1 MSDKREASQTSIP
14 QRGGSVARP
23 SPALIA
29 AFIALCA
36 LSVVTTLL
44 INFRCRNGFRWGR
57 HPRRPPARL
66 AHRTRSTSHRRK
78 SRRRCTPR
86 IYDAYLGVVE
96 AGKVGWKNLVPL
108 AASVLPSSSP
118 QDRMPSD
125 GKRIQFQD
133 PSKQEAI
140 CSNGVSQPA
149 RPCPLSILAPAQSIL
164 VPPPPILVQVTMP
177 ILMPVAPSSQRGD
190 PEQQDAS
197 VCLGTIAVPL
207 STRGLG
213 RG

>member
-1 MSDKREASQTSIP
+1 MSDKREPSQSSVP
-14 QRGGSVARP
+14 HRGGSIAPP

-36 LSVVTTLL
+36 LSVATTLL

-57 HPRRPPARL
+57 HPRRPPARI

-78 SRRRCTPR
+78 SRRRRTPR
-86 IYDAYLGVVE
+86 IYDAYLDVVE
-96 AGKVGWKNLVPL
+96 EGKVGWQDFVPL
-108 AASVLPSSSP
+108 AASVLPTSSP
-118 QDRMPSD
+118 QDKLLSD

-133 PSKQEAI
+133 PSKQEAL

-149 RPCPLSILAPAQSIL
+149 RSCPLSILAPGHSIL
-164 VPPPPILVQVTMP
+164 VPPPPIQVQVTMP
-177 ILMPVAPSSQRGD
+177 ILMPVGPTSQRGD
-190 PEQQDAS
+190 SQQDAS
-197 VCLGTIAVPL
+197 VCLGMIVVPL

>member
-1 MSDKREASQTSIP
+1 MSDKREPSQTSIP
-14 QRGGSVARP
+14 HRGGSIARP

-66 AHRTRSTSHRRK
+66 AHRARSTSNRRK
-78 SRRRCTPR
+78 SRRRRTPR
-86 IYDAYLGVVE
+86 IYDVYLGVVE
-96 AGKVGWKNLVPL
+96 GEKVGWQDLVPL
-108 AASVLPSSSP
+108 ATSVLPSNSP

-140 CSNGVSQPA
+140 CPNGVPQPA
-149 RPCPLSILAPAQSIL
+149 RPCPLSILAPGQSIP
-164 VPPPPILVQVTMP
+164 VPPPPIQIQVTMP
-177 ILMPVAPSSQRGD
+177 ILMPVASSSQRGD

-197 VCLGTIAVPL
+197 VCLGTIVVPL
-207 STRGLG
+207 STRELG